1 MTIIGA
7 SDLPGSRAPE
17 PTLLLTRHH
26 WTALAE
32 RSERPIELPRSLDGE
47 RDVVN
52 AEALVR

>member
-32 RSERPIELPRSLDGE
+32 RCERPIELPRSLDGE